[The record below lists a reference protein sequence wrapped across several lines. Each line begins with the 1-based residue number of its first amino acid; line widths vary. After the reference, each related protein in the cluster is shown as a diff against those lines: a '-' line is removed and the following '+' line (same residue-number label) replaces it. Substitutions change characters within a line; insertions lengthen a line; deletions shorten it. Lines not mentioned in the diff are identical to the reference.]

1 MDPRTIAAFF
11 VTAALA
17 STAHSS
23 GLLRTGA
30 VSPPAISVTRTLRPS
45 AFPHE
50 IIVGRSR
57 CGEVTWLL
65 TAALDLIDVA
75 TESTAVTA
83 RKVTGLARDD
93 RPWGLACLDDRSVWT
108 LANPR
113 ALVRLAGDGQAHERI
128 PLILPRAALF
138 AAGDRVLFQQLP
150 IVIGT
155 DALVTSPP
163 RDPAAARAW
172 PGLVQRARASRA
184 EEVLHNLVDCGLAV
198 AGSLPCWF
206 ADELRIV
213 VSNGRVTRTVDAGRL
228 ASRRTIAAIHDV
240 ALAPHGLWLLAR
252 DREASGAA
260 AAVLLFAD
268 DLSGAASVVDLKPAA
283 RLLLAASD
291 TNCLLLTTDGQF
303 AEVRVTR

>member
-30 VSPPAISVTRTLRPS
+30 VSPPAISVTRTVRPT
-45 AFPHE
+45 AFPRE
-50 IIVGRSR
+50 VIVGRAR
-57 CGEVTWLL
+57 CGDVTWLL

-75 TESTAVTA
+75 TETTAVA
-83 RKVTGLARDD
+83 VRKVTGLARDD

-113 ALVRLAGDGQAHERI
+113 TLVRLTGDGRAHERI
-128 PLILPRAALF
+128 SLTLPRAALF

-155 DALVTSPP
+155 DALMTSPP
-163 RDPAAARAW
+163 LDPAAARAW

-252 DREASGAA
+252 DRETSRLA

-268 DLSGAASVVDLKPAA
+268 DVSGAASVVDLTPAA

-291 TNCLLLTTDGQF
+291 THCLLLTSDGQF